1 MYIFRIKREGNILDL
16 IQIKYMILGK
26 IAILLILDSKFI
38 VFPT

>member
-26 IAILLILDSKFI
+26 IANFIKSWILNL
-38 VFPT
+38 